1 MQKVF
6 FPGLKSERRWRGFL
20 LMKEVS
26 VITGGSSGMG
36 FATAKL
42 LGKNQIVLLAGRD
55 NIKLQKAASELRT
68 IGIKAE
74 GLAINVGDRNT
85 VDALAERA
93 IQLGGIAS
101 VIHCAGM
108 SPHMGEAREIM
119 VTNALGTINV
129 NEAFYRVMEAGSCL
143 IDVSS
148 TAAYLTPNFILPKGL
163 YKYSRIDKILFMK
176 KMMARVNLFPR
187 NMRSGM
193 AYTFSKNFINWYA
206 KTDTVKFA
214 EKGIRI
220 LSVSPGN
227 FDTPMGKL
235 EHVQAEKF
243 TRYCA
248 MKRLGHADEIAHLFA
263 FLVSDKLSYLTGAD
277 IICDGGLVASGIDP
291 VKVAYFG

>member
-1 MQKVF
+1 MKKVC
-6 FPGLKSERRWRGFL
+6 
-20 LMKEVS
+20 

-42 LGKNQIVLLAGRD
+42 LGKYQNVIIAGRD
-55 NIKLQKAASELRT
+55 ITKLIKAVSELGN

-74 GLAINVGDRNT
+74 GFVINVGDRNT

-93 IQLGGIAS
+93 IQLGTIAS

-119 VTNALGTINV
+119 ETNALGTINV

-148 TAAYLTPNFILPKGL
+148 TAAYLTPKFILPESL
-163 YKYSRIDKILFMK
+163 YKYSRIDKNLFMK
-176 KMMARVNLFPR
+176 KMMARVNIFPK

-193 AYTFSKNFINWYA
+193 AYTFSKHFINWYS
-206 KTDTVKFA
+206 KTDTAKFA

-227 FDTPMGKL
+227 FDTPMGQL
-235 EHVQAEKF
+235 EHKQAEKF
-243 TRYCA
+243 QKYCA
-248 MKRLGHADEIAHLFA
+248 LKRLGHADEIANLFA
-263 FLVSDKLSYLTGAD
+263 FLVSDKLGFLTGAD
-277 IICDGGLVASGIDP
+277 IICDGGLVASGLDP